1 MGKKGGFKVGTD
13 KDKVRKKKKRPVG
26 ELDAV
31 VAVGVDALTLLLKL
45 DAQACGVKL
54 ESSGAVRLP
63 FPRILEPHVTSMPD
77 HRSHTYTP

>member
-1 MGKKGGFKVGTD
+1 MGKKGGFKVGID
-13 KDKVRKKKKRPVG
+13 KDKANKKKKKRPVG

-45 DAQACGVKL
+45 DNQACGMKL

-63 FPRILEPHVTSMPD
+63 FPRILEPLNVNT
-77 HRSHTYTP
+77 

>member
-1 MGKKGGFKVGTD
+1 MGKRGGFKVGLD
-13 KDKVRKKKKRPVG
+13 KDKANKKKKKKRPVG

-45 DAQACGVKL
+45 DNQACGVKL

-63 FPRILEPHVTSMPD
+63 FPQILEPLNVNAKP
-77 HRSHTYTP
+77 